1 MKFSK
6 VLLSTNQNR
15 ALIIKNLIFS
25 DINQSE
31 ASFNSHGIFQNNVKQ
46 SELSFNSHGIFNKF
60 NVNQLELTFNSHEI
74 FNKFNVNQSELS
86 CTSHEFLTIL
96 ISFVDIEDSFTD
108 SICGNNQSE

>member
-31 ASFNSHGIFQNNVKQ
+31 A
-46 SELSFNSHGIFNKF
+46 SFNSHGIFNKF